1 MHLKKQWIWYC
12 AFVQMLPQ
20 LLICIQVCMHNVQ
33 TMGKM
38 YLYPHFPVACFLCA
52 ASPDPG
58 QGRGLELDTRQYN
71 YRYINIY
78 LMKIKQWWWL
88 ETMGLVRIFSCW
100 INMSACPILYFIFIY
115 LKEIDGERVSLTHK
129 SPFTWFINTLVSL
142 IFISS

>member
-88 ETMGLVRIFSCW
+88 ETMGLGRIVSCW
-100 INMSACPILYFIFIY
+100 INMSAFLSLSCSSEVLLCFDEILFLKCSNIFVFVNRIEMVW
-115 LKEIDGERVSLTHK
+115 KDS
-129 SPFTWFINTLVSL
+129 F
-142 IFISS
+142 